1 MKITTINE
9 QLTINDRKSQT
20 QFLSHVLHANKTT
33 TKECI
38 KEGLGLQVLVVLDN
52 ALKRCFQVLVP
63 LGECI
68 KKELY
73 IRLWNVFPFLFFFF
87 LYNFHLAYEFRNFGC
102 FRNQCLGLRVKL
114 ESWKL

>member
-9 QLTINDRKSQT
+9 QRTINDRKSQT
-20 QFLSHVLHANKTT
+20 QCLSHVLHANKTT

-73 IRLWNVFPFLFFFF
+73 IRLWNFFPFLFFFF
-87 LYNFHLAYEFRNFGC
+87 FPLQLSS
-102 FRNQCLGLRVKL
+102 CL
-114 ESWKL
+114 

>member
-9 QLTINDRKSQT
+9 QVTINDRKSQT
-20 QFLSHVLHANKTT
+20 QCLTHVLHANKTT

-38 KEGLGLQVLVVLDN
+38 KEGLGLQVLVVIDN
-52 ALKRCFQVLVP
+52 ALKRCFKVLVP
-63 LGECI
+63 FGECI

-73 IRLWNVFPFLFFFF
+73 IRLWNFFPSLFFFSSTTF
-87 LYNFHLAYEFRNFGC
+87 ILPMSFKNFGC

-114 ESWKL
+114 EC